1 MSKVLPTKGNLAWE
15 YNPFRNYRIDSPKY
29 YFRNKFFTKEE
40 LELELDPTGNTKI
53 PTDESIKTWD
63 SFRYPTL
70 ENGIHDYEDDPIFYD
85 VNQLVDFDTDELT
98 FDVNHPVDVLPQYS
112 YDGSVNLIIN
122 DGKINRD
129 LLILDLVLQEEVYI
143 RQQIEREIMIQI
155 FMTRAHSFS
164 LIHHYIKRMQ
174 ESQSLSL

>member
-112 YDGSVNLIIN
+112 YDGSVNLIIMME
-122 DGKINRD
+122 KST
-129 LLILDLVLQEEVYI
+129 ETY
-143 RQQIEREIMIQI
+143 
-155 FMTRAHSFS
+155 
-164 LIHHYIKRMQ
+164 
-174 ESQSLSL
+174 